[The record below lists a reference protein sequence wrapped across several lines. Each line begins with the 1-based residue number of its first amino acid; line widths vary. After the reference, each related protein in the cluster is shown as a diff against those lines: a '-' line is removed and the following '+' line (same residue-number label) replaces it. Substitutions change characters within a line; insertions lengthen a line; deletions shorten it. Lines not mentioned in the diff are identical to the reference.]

1 MNELIELRNVSKS
14 FGDVVAISNLSMH
27 VKTGSITGFL
37 GPNGSG
43 KSTTLKCVMG
53 EIFTDLGMVKV
64 FGENPINNRKLKQR
78 IGYVS
83 EHDDLYPW
91 MKGKQF
97 VSSLARL
104 LVPREEAEH
113 AAKEAIKK
121 VGLAVK
127 GKKIRA
133 YSKGMKQRLKVAAAI
148 VHNPDLLILD
158 EPFGGLDPLGRREM
172 KKLVSDL
179 NQDGVTIL
187 ISSHILYELDQMST
201 RMILIHRGQT
211 LAEGAPS
218 EILELIDQFPH
229 QISIHAPIDQL
240 KNLSKL
246 MIDESIIS
254 SLNYDMDKTATN
266 LVAITNNPKKFYP
279 TVTKLIAENDLFIE
293 HLESTTDNIE
303 AIFEFL
309 T

>member
-1 MNELIELRNVSKS
+1 MIELENVSKS
-14 FGDVVAISNLSMH
+14 FGDVVAISNMSMH
-27 VKTGSITGFL
+27 VKTGTITGFL
-37 GPNGSG
+37 GPNGAG
-43 KSTTLKCVMG
+43 KSTTLKVVMG
-53 EIFTDLGMVKV
+53 EIFPDLGTVNV
-64 FGENPINNRKLKQR
+64 LGENPVNNIKLKQR
-78 IGYVS
+78 TGYVS
-83 EHDDLYPW
+83 EHDDLYQW

-104 LVPREEAEH
+104 LLPREEAER
-113 AAKEAIKK
+113 AAKEALKT

-127 GKKIRA
+127 GKKIQA
-133 YSKGMKQRLKVAAAI
+133 YSKGMRQRLKVAAAI

-172 KKLVSDL
+172 KKLVSNL

-201 RMILIHRGQT
+201 NMILIHRGQT

-229 QISIHAPIDQL
+229 QILIHAPIDQL

-246 MIDESIIS
+246 MIDESIVNSLKFGADKS
-254 SLNYDMDKTATN
+254 STD
-266 LVAITNNPKKFYP
+266 LVAITNNPKEFYP
-279 TVTKLIAENDLFIE
+279 KITQLIAENNLFVE
-293 HLESTTDNIE
+293 HLESKTDNIE

>member
-1 MNELIELRNVSKS
+1 MIELENVSKS
-14 FGDVVAISNLSMH
+14 FGDVVAISSLSMH
-27 VKTGSITGFL
+27 VKEGSITGFL
-37 GPNGSG
+37 GPNGAG
-43 KSTTLKCVMG
+43 KSTTLKSIMGEIYPDLGTVTVMG
-53 EIFTDLGMVKV
+53 E
-64 FGENPINNRKLKQR
+64 NPVNNLKLKQQT
-78 IGYVS
+78 GYVS

-97 VSSLARL
+97 ISSLARL
-104 LVPREEAEH
+104 MLPREQAEK
-113 AAKEAIKK
+113 AAKEALKK

-127 GKKIRA
+127 GKRIRA

-148 VHNPDLLILD
+148 VHNPKLLVLD

-172 KKLVSDL
+172 KKLVSTL
-179 NQDGVTIL
+179 NEEGVTVL

-229 QISIHAPIDQL
+229 QILIRASLDQL
-240 KNLSKL
+240 QHLSKL
-246 MIDESIIS
+246 LIDESIVNSLKFSTDKS
-254 SLNYDMDKTATN
+254 STDLI
-266 LVAITNNPKKFYP
+266 AITDSPKDFYP
-279 TVTKLIAENDLFIE
+279 SVTKLVAENGLNIQ

-303 AIFEFL
+303 AIFEYL

>member
-1 MNELIELRNVSKS
+1 MIELENVSKS
-14 FGDVVAISNLSMH
+14 FGDVVAISNLSLH
-27 VKTGSITGFL
+27 VRAGSITGFL
-37 GPNGSG
+37 GPNGAG
-43 KSTTLKCVMG
+43 KSTTLKAIMG
-53 EIFTDLGMVKV
+53 EIYPDIGTVSVL
-64 FGENPINNRKLKQR
+64 GENPINNNRLKQR
-78 IGYVS
+78 TGYVS

-97 VSSLARL
+97 VSSLAKL
-104 LVPREEAEH
+104 LLPREEAER
-113 AAKEAIKK
+113 AAKEALKK

-148 VHNPDLLILD
+148 VHNPDLLIFD

-172 KKLVSDL
+172 KKLVLEL
-179 NQDGVTIL
+179 NQDGVTVL
-187 ISSHILYELDQMST
+187 ISSHILYELDQMSK

-229 QISIHAPIDQL
+229 QILIHAPIDHL
-240 KNLSKL
+240 KSLSKL
-246 MIDESIIS
+246 MIDESIIT
-254 SLNYDMDKTATN
+254 SLKFNPDKSATD
-266 LVAITNNPKKFYP
+266 LIAITNNPKEFYP
-279 TVTKLIAENDLFIE
+279 KMTLLIAKNNLSIE

-303 AIFEFL
+303 AIFEYL

>member
-1 MNELIELRNVSKS
+1 MINLENVSKS

-27 VKTGSITGFL
+27 VRAGSITGFL
-37 GPNGSG
+37 GPNGAG
-43 KSTTLKCVMG
+43 KSTTLKLVIG
-53 EIFTDLGMVKV
+53 ELFPDLGTVSVM
-64 FGENPINNRKLKQR
+64 GENPINNSRLKQKT
-78 IGYVS
+78 GYVS

-97 VSSLARL
+97 VTSLAKL
-104 LVPREEAEH
+104 LLPREEAER
-113 AAKEAIKK
+113 AAKEALAK

-127 GKKIRA
+127 GKKIKA

-179 NQDGVTIL
+179 NHDGVTVL
-187 ISSHILYELDQMST
+187 ISSHILYELDQMSN
-201 RMILIHRGQT
+201 RMNLIHRGQT

-229 QISIHAPIDQL
+229 QILIHAPIDQL
-240 KNLSKL
+240 QSLSKL

-254 SLNYDMDKTATN
+254 SLNFMKRDKTTN
-266 LVAITNNPKKFYP
+266 LVAVTNNPKEFYP
-279 TVTKLIAENDLFIE
+279 KVTKLVAENEIFIE

-303 AIFEFL
+303 AIFEYL

>member
-1 MNELIELRNVSKS
+1 MIELENVSKS
-14 FGDVVAISNLSMH
+14 FGDVVAISNMSIH

-37 GPNGSG
+37 GPNGAG
-43 KSTTLKCVMG
+43 KSTTLKVVVG
-53 EIFTDLGMVKV
+53 ELYPDLGTVSV
-64 FGENPINNRKLKQR
+64 LGENPINNSKLKQR

-83 EHDDLYPW
+83 EHEDLYPW

-97 VSSLARL
+97 VSSLAKL
-104 LVPREEAEH
+104 LLPREEAER
-113 AAKEAIKK
+113 AAKAALSK

-127 GKKIRA
+127 GKKIKA

-172 KKLVSDL
+172 KKLVSEL
-179 NQDGVTIL
+179 NNDGVTVL
-187 ISSHILYELDQMST
+187 ISSHILYELDQMSN

-229 QISIHAPIDQL
+229 QILIQAPVDQL
-240 KNLSKL
+240 KSLSKS
-246 MIDESIIS
+246 MIDESIVS
-254 SLNYDMDKTATN
+254 SLNFKIGKSSTD
-266 LVAITNNPKKFYP
+266 LIAITSNPKEFYP
-279 TVTKLIAENDLFIE
+279 TITKLITEKDLSIN

-303 AIFEFL
+303 AIFEYL